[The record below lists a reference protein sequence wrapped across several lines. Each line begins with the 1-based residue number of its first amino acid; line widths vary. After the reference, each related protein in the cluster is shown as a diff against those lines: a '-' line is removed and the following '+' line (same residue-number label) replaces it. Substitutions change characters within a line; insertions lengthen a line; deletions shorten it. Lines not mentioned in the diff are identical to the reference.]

1 MRTKILPIRIEYI
14 PMGEIALLIIKE
26 REEEK
31 AREILAAVSNKRG
44 APPIHNA

>member
-26 REEEK
+26 REEK